1 MSNVA
6 DPTSTGNPVQIH
18 QPLRKNTVMKRSVLL
33 ALIIGILSALCVA
46 GIITALLATQ
56 GTENEEETNVAK
68 DVSET
73 SEELTTKQGI
83 NENSVEVQQP
93 GKLRLI

>member
-1 MSNVA
+1 MPNVA
-6 DPTSTGNPVQIH
+6 YPTSTGNPVQIH

-56 GTENEEETNVAK
+56 GTENEEETKVF
-68 DVSET
+68 ET